1 MTDVRLRVHSAPTR
15 QVWAAEGTDQMVR
28 RKAKTAAKPVE
39 AVPPPAN
46 DEGELAL
53 VDLARGIVAREI
65 RPRVADVRRLAEA
78 VLAAGRKPDKKKKKK
93 AEGKKRK
100 LSKIPGQKAAR
111 KANK

>member
-78 VLAAGRKPDKKKKKK
+78 VLAAEEKRARKTAGGKGKD
-93 AEGKKRK
+93 GKKRK
-100 LSKIPGQKAAR
+100 LAKIPGQKA
-111 KANK
+111 KK